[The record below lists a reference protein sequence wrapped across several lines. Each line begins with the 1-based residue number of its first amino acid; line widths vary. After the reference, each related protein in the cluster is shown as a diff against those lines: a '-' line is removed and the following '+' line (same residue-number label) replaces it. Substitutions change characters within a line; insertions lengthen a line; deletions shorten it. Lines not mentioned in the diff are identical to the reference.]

1 MKTILRFFSFTLTLL
16 ILVTV
21 LFNIT
26 NTITLE
32 SNFFSFKANVG
43 FLIFLSAIAS
53 SLATLLF
60 SLSFGKQNKS
70 KLKKQIE
77 NEKLNYELES
87 EKVKQL
93 EAKIKTLEEALKIAT
108 KK

>member
-32 SNFFSFKANVG
+32 SNFFSFKVNVG